1 MECWP
6 RRGVRWGS
14 PQGWAGSVITTPALH
29 SWYFSGLSRTQA
41 QQLLLSPEDALGSFL
56 LRPSESSQG
65 NY

>member
-1 MECWP
+1 M
-6 RRGVRWGS
+6 
-14 PQGWAGSVITTPALH
+14 ITTPALH